1 MQGIKYFNAGRRDI
15 YSVPTPQTPRS
26 SVIVSSCHNLHFTQS
41 LSMTCCTD
49 SILYSH
55 AHTHIHTHL
64 YSLTYTITRPRARV
78 SSGQWC
84 LLLSSCLVLPSLRL
98 LASFRVTASLHHYIT
113 PSLHHYITADSR
125 NMKAFHHSSTE
136 SIAST
141 AMNSLI
147 SSNSINAGTSATASK
162 PRKSATYVQPKR
174 KKKSSKHL
182 TAIRT
187 EAEQMNI
194 THRPLV
200 PPATTRK
207 YKDTATRIQR
217 RSQSRKR
224 DSLLTMLRGFTA
236 KQRVYVMTTT
246 DGMRF

>member
-1 MQGIKYFNAGRRDI
+1 MPSFYI
-15 YSVPTPQTPRS
+15 YTVLTRS
-26 SVIVSSCHNLHFTQS
+26 HTHTHALILPHLYNHSSSC
-41 LSMTCCTD
+41 
-49 SILYSH
+49 
-55 AHTHIHTHL
+55 
-64 YSLTYTITRPRARV
+64 
-78 SSGQWC
+78 SGQLGSVVPAP
-84 LLLSSCLVLPSLRL
+84 LLLSRAALSALACLISRHCI
-98 LASFRVTASLHHYIT
+98 TASLHHCIT
-113 PSLHHYITADSR
+113 ALLHHCRLR

-147 SSNSINAGTSATASK
+147 SSNSINAGTSATATATASK

>member
-1 MQGIKYFNAGRRDI
+1 
-15 YSVPTPQTPRS
+15 
-26 SVIVSSCHNLHFTQS
+26 
-41 LSMTCCTD
+41 
-49 SILYSH
+49 
-55 AHTHIHTHL
+55 
-64 YSLTYTITRPRARV
+64 
-78 SSGQWC
+78 
-84 LLLSSCLVLPSLRL
+84 
-98 LASFRVTASLHHYIT
+98 
-113 PSLHHYITADSR
+113 
-125 NMKAFHHSSTE
+125 MKAFHHSSTE

-147 SSNSINAGTSATASK
+147 SSNSINAGTSATASATASK